1 MDRGASV
8 HGVAELDP
16 SELLTLSLF
25 FFFFPTKA
33 QFHKTAPSLPTSFSP
48 YIHISDTNGKSK
60 LSPVFLND
68 WAQVRVSQDPLLR
81 FQRFAGA
88 LPELRE
94 TFYLIDCWLIVKG
107 CNSTTAWWKR
117 CSRQG
122 IGKQV
127 RLPGSPET
135 HLSPQISTCLPTRE
149 LSESRSSGIYGGF
162 TT

>member
-1 MDRGASV
+1 MGCPTVQFGPHTIYLEVDSV
-8 HGVAELDP
+8 LQHQP
-16 SELLTLSLF
+16 NHRYQS
-25 FFFFPTKA
+25 
-33 QFHKTAPSLPTSFSP
+33 
-48 YIHISDTNGKSK
+48 KSK

-88 LPELRE
+88 LSELRE
-94 TFYLIDCWLIVKG
+94 TFYLIDCWVIVKG